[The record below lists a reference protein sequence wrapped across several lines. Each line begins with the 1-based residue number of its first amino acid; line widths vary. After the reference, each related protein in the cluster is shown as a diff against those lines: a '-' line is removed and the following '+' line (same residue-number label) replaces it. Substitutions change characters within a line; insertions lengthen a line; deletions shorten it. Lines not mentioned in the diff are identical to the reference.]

1 MNKLALLLGG
11 HPDAKVNLVCVERA
25 HDLKQAPGAGER
37 DRAAPWRQHENH
49 RANLL
54 DAVLERVA
62 PPLKGARACPVLVVH
77 HQVEPEHAARM
88 AFLVLL
94 HDIDAVCE
102 VVPPRVGD
110 EHGGVGYHVSREGVN
125 VCTPLLFCAWLDQAV
140 AHLRGGGEAE
150 RLCLLQQYVEVL
162 LTLSWCVVVGGA
174 K

>member
-1 MNKLALLLGG
+1 M
-11 HPDAKVNLVCVERA
+11 AK
-25 HDLKQAPGAGER
+25 
-37 DRAAPWRQHENH
+37 WRSV
-49 RANLL
+49 LTCCGCL
-54 DAVLERVA
+54 TAVLERVA

-102 VVPPRVGD
+102 VVPPRMGD
-110 EHGGVGYHVSREGVN
+110 EHGGVGYHVSREGVSLR
-125 VCTPLLFCAWLDQAV
+125 TLFLFCAWLDQAV

-150 RLCLLQQYVEVL
+150 RLYLPQQIAQNGEVL